1 MVNTRRV
8 TVPIFFWAFICAFLK
23 LGLLRYFYFHGMTI
37 RELATDAFAALAIV
51 GIFELVF
58 PGRSKRY
65 AYWILGFVMS
75 FMLFASTL
83 YFDHFGYVP
92 TYTALTALHQVAQIG
107 DSVKSTIRPIY
118 YVYFLDVVI
127 MFVIWLLRIR
137 KKPNRTATTRAW
149 KIGIAVVTVMSLFLS
164 GRTILV
170 HQSIDNE
177 LVKAETMGYLN
188 YQVAAGLKARE
199 ENKAVA
205 DGSLQET
212 VKKIQDLQSTFA
224 YQDQA
229 ASTGKPV
236 QPVYFGQAKGKNLI
250 VIQMEAFQN
259 FPINLKINNQEVTPV
274 LNNLAKE
281 GLYFPNVYQQ
291 IGQGNTSDAEFM
303 SNTSIYPTGTIAMS
317 TGYGDRELPSLPRL
331 LQKNNYVANTFHVND
346 VKFWDRIRLYPAL
359 NFDHYYDKPFYTNDH
374 FNEFGASDKELYRVG
389 MEKLSE
395 LDAKNQPFYAQFVT
409 VSSHFPFA
417 VPDQAK
423 TLNLPESMQG
433 KQIGEYLHAV
443 HYTDYAIGT
452 LIDQLKAKGMW
463 DNTVMVLY
471 GDHFGLQP
479 QDNDPTELS
488 NELGIK
494 YNEHISRFNI
504 PLLIH
509 VPGLKEGKVVDRVG
523 GQLDIMPTVA
533 NLMGISLKDEHFTAF
548 GHDLLN
554 IDHNVFGMRYYMPT
568 GTFFTDD
575 ILFIPGKGFEDGKAI
590 SLKTFEPIADI
601 TPFKKDYDYVMNYMK
616 LSDEYVKL
624 LPKRSP

>member
-23 LGLLRYFYFHGMTI
+23 LVLLRYFYFHEMTV
-37 RELATDAFAALAIV
+37 RELATDAFTALSIV

-65 AYWILGFVMS
+65 AYWILALLMS
-75 FMLFASTL
+75 LILFASML

-92 TYTALTALHQVAQIG
+92 TYTALTALHQVSQIG
-107 DSVKSTIRPIY
+107 DSIKQTIRPIY
-118 YVYFLDVVI
+118 YLFFLDVVI
-127 MFVIWLLRIR
+127 MFIVWLVRIR
-137 KKPNRTATTRAW
+137 KKPSRMGTTGAW
-149 KIGIAVVTVMSLFLS
+149 KIGIGVVTIISILLS
-164 GRTILV
+164 GRTIYA
-170 HQSIDNE
+170 HQSIENE
-177 LVKAETMGYLN
+177 LVKAQTMGYWN
-188 YQVAAGLKARE
+188 YQVAAGLKAHE
-199 ENKAVA
+199 ENKAIA
-205 DGSLQET
+205 EGSLQAT
-212 VKKIQDLQSTFA
+212 VKKIEELQSTFN
-224 YQDQA
+224 YQDQVT
-229 ASTGKPV
+229 STGKPEK
-236 QPVYFGQAKGKNLI
+236 PFYFGKAKGKNLI

-259 FPINLKINNQEVTPV
+259 FPINLKVNNQEITPV
-274 LNNLAKE
+274 LNQLVKE
-281 GLYFPNVYQQ
+281 GLYFPHVYQQ

-303 SNTSIYPTGTIAMS
+303 SNTSIYPTGAIAMS

-331 LQKNNYVANTFHVND
+331 LQKDNYVANTFHVND

-359 NFDHYYDKPFYTNDH
+359 NFNQYYDKPYYKDDH
-374 FNEFGASDKELYRVG
+374 FNEFGASDEELYRVG
-389 MEKLSE
+389 VEKLSA
-395 LDAKNQPFYAQFVT
+395 LHAKNQPFYAQFVT

-423 TLNLPESMQG
+423 SLELPESMQG

-452 LIDQLKAKGMW
+452 LIDQLKEKGMW
-463 DNTVMVLY
+463 DDTVLVLY

-479 QDNDPTELS
+479 QDNDPAELS

-504 PLLIH
+504 PLIMH

-523 GQLDIMPTVA
+523 GQLDIMPTIA
-533 NLMGISLKDEHFTAF
+533 NLMGISLKDEKFTAF

-554 IDHNVFGMRYYMPT
+554 IDHNVLGMRYYMPT

-590 SLKTFEPIADI
+590 SLKTFEPIPDI
-601 TPFKKDYDYVMNYMK
+601 TPYKKDYDYVMNYMK
-616 LSDEYVKL
+616 LSDEYVKQ